1 MTDQYLPEAEQKT
14 EFVRSMFDS
23 IAHRYDLVNRLITFG
38 LDRRWRQKTVLLMDL
53 DPGSIIVDLGCG
65 TGDLIREASR
75 AGLQSVGIDL
85 SFQMLVSARKVDGPF
100 VQADASLLPIATASI
115 DGVVSGF
122 ALRNFSEPRAV
133 FTEIHRALIRGGRLS
148 ILEVDRPQ
156 QRWIRFGHRVWF
168 NHVVPR
174 IGALFSVAAAYR
186 YLPQSIAYL
195 PSPEVLEAMLQSV
208 GFVQVERLQLH
219 GGLAQIVTATKPVTS
234 SC

>member
-1 MTDQYLPEAEQKT
+1 MTDKYLPKAEQKT
-14 EFVRSMFDS
+14 EFVRSMFDG
-23 IAHRYDLVNRLITFG
+23 IAHRYDLVNRLMTLG
-38 LDRRWRQKTVLLMDL
+38 LDRSWRRSAIRLMDL
-53 DPGSIIVDLGCG
+53 DRGSTIVDLGCG

-75 AGLQSVGIDL
+75 VGLQSIGIDL
-85 SFQMLVSARKVDGPF
+85 SFQMLVAARNVNAPF
-100 VQADASLLPIATASI
+100 VQADASQLPIATGSI

-122 ALRNFSEPRAV
+122 ALRNFSDQHTV
-133 FTEIHRALIRGGRLS
+133 FAEIYRALIPGGRLS

-156 QRWIRFGHRVWF
+156 QRWIRFGHRIWF

-195 PSPEVLEAMLQSV
+195 PSPQELETMLQSV
-208 GFVQVERLQLH
+208 GFAQIDRRQLQR
-219 GGLAQIVTATKPVTS
+219 GLAQIVTATKPMMS